1 MVPKPAAAGCTKPR
15 SSPLLDQGSSREK
28 LGKSVRS
35 ALDQAN
41 RDTQFESLKS
51 NKTSDLWRV
60 SEWLAATLEMWCS
73 ERSCGFESHALRSLH
88 NPAGPRSL
96 WEAGGSKSWRAE
108 ALGVRSPSWS
118 KLRRV
123 PHAGRLLWLTA
134 CSFQLMFM
142 PPTDPLIVVITNYD
156 FSLEATRLKI
166 GFAPHAPTVLIDG
179 SSPTRP
185 TDADLVIPNAGY
197 SGLWEAA
204 VQRAIEAEAEWLL
217 FIASDVRV
225 DDHRQ
230 LIAFA
235 REAMAD
241 DRIGVYTPSVEP
253 TSRCAY
259 QACFNRLTATVR
271 ETAVVEGFCFLAR
284 VSLLRSMSP
293 VQVKN
298 PHGWLLDALL
308 TVRARQQGMV
318 AAVDDR
324 ISVFHP
330 QRQPSHQIDE
340 RMALA
345 AGTAYLVEETG
356 EPATVPHLLALDRAL
371 AVETRVILPRE
382 TASLDLGCGKAPK
395 NPFQAQSVS
404 GVDLRAV
411 APPGLRELRSADLVT
426 DAIPYPDRSFDY
438 ITAFDFIEH
447 IPRLIYA
454 PSRRNAF
461 VELMNE
467 VHRCLKPGG
476 LFLSLTPA
484 YPHKQA
490 FQDPTHVNIITE
502 DTFPFY
508 FDDTRR
514 WGRMYGF
521 TGTFR
526 IVHQSWKD
534 EGKLL
539 SILRALP
546 AESASSWPQGG
557 VAEKREV
564 CGE

>member
-1 MVPKPAAAGCTKPR
+1 
-15 SSPLLDQGSSREK
+15 
-28 LGKSVRS
+28 
-35 ALDQAN
+35 
-41 RDTQFESLKS
+41 
-51 NKTSDLWRV
+51 
-60 SEWLAATLEMWCS
+60 
-73 ERSCGFESHALRSLH
+73 
-88 NPAGPRSL
+88 
-96 WEAGGSKSWRAE
+96 
-108 ALGVRSPSWS
+108 
-118 KLRRV
+118 
-123 PHAGRLLWLTA
+123 
-134 CSFQLMFM
+134 MFM

-318 AAVDDR
+318 AAR
-324 ISVFHP
+324 GRRPHSISDVERPLKTPFRP
-330 QRQPSHQIDE
+330 SLFRASIFGPSHRPACGNSDPLISSPMPLLIQ
-340 RMALA
+340 
-345 AGTAYLVEETG
+345 TAHST
-356 EPATVPHLLALDRAL
+356 
-371 AVETRVILPRE
+371 
-382 TASLDLGCGKAPK
+382 
-395 NPFQAQSVS
+395 
-404 GVDLRAV
+404 
-411 APPGLRELRSADLVT
+411 
-426 DAIPYPDRSFDY
+426 
-438 ITAFDFIEH
+438 
-447 IPRLIYA
+447 
-454 PSRRNAF
+454 PSRR
-461 VELMNE
+461 
-467 VHRCLKPGG
+467 
-476 LFLSLTPA
+476 
-484 YPHKQA
+484 
-490 FQDPTHVNIITE
+490 
-502 DTFPFY
+502 
-508 FDDTRR
+508 
-514 WGRMYGF
+514 
-521 TGTFR
+521 
-526 IVHQSWKD
+526 
-534 EGKLL
+534 
-539 SILRALP
+539 SIG
-546 AESASSWPQGG
+546 SSTSR
-557 VAEKREV
+557 V
-564 CGE
+564 